1 MSTRFNY
8 FLTVKYG
15 RNMFFG
21 IAALVMIYA
30 VMAVSAFSL
39 VFAVWCGF
47 HSKPRASFFVA
58 VGLSVMTMALVL
70 SAMLTQNTEELR
82 QAFGSETHEGVILG
96 TGVIVAF
103 VAIPSVLLSAPLYW
117 IGKLMKRRKEMRK
130 TEV

>member
-1 MSTRFNY
+1 
-8 FLTVKYG
+8 
-15 RNMFFG
+15 
-21 IAALVMIYA
+21 
-30 VMAVSAFSL
+30 
-39 VFAVWCGF
+39 
-47 HSKPRASFFVA
+47 
-58 VGLSVMTMALVL
+58 MTMALVL